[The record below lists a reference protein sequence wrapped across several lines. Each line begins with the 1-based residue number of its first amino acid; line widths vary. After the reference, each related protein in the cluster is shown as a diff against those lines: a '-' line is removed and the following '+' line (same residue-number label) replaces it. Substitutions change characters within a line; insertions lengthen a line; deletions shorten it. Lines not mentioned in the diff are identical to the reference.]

1 MKIGFIGLGKLGLP
15 VALAVESK
23 GHKVFGYDIDKKV
36 SEIIKNKKI
45 PYKEEGA
52 NKLLKK
58 SKIQIKDVSYI
69 VQNCDLIFIS
79 IQTPHEKKFEGI
91 TKIPKERKDF
101 NYKYLI
107 RGFKDL
113 SIEIDKQKKRK
124 DVVIISTVLPGT
136 LKKYIKP
143 IMSKHI
149 NLTYNPFFIAM
160 GTTIENFLYSEMI
173 LLGTEKKVSRS
184 KLVKFYKTIN
194 KSPIFKTNIENAELI
209 KVVYNTFISTKISF
223 INSVMETCH
232 YLPNTNIDEISKALS
247 LCRDRIISTKYM
259 YGGMGDGGGCHPR
272 DNIALS
278 WLANKIN
285 ISFNWYESI
294 MSQRELQTKWLANL
308 IIKNKINKRDKVF
321 ILGKCFKPETNL
333 TLGSP
338 SILLKNF
345 LIKYR
350 QKVIMWDP
358 YIDKN
363 EKKFRKDHSLDKKR
377 SIFFIGTKHKYFK
390 RFKFSKGS
398 IVIDPF
404 RFLKKQKNVNYISIG
419 KSN

>member
-23 GHKVFGYDIDKKV
+23 GHKVFGYDINTKVGESIEKKR
-36 SEIIKNKKI
+36 I
-45 PYKEEGA
+45 PYKEKGA
-52 NKLLKK
+52 DKLLKK
-58 SKIQIKDVSYI
+58 SKIKLKNVQYI
-69 VQNCDLIFIS
+69 VKESDIIFIS
-79 IQTPHEKKFEGI
+79 IQTPHEEKFEGI

-101 NYKYLI
+101 NYNFLI
-107 RGFKDL
+107 NGFKDL
-113 SIEIDKQKKRK
+113 SAEINKQKTKK

-136 LKKYIKP
+136 LRKYIYP
-143 IMSKHI
+143 VMSKYI

-173 LLGTEKKVSRS
+173 LLGTQKKESRT
-184 KLVKFYKTIN
+184 KLIKFYKTIN

-223 INSVMETCH
+223 INSIMETCH
-232 YLPNTNIDEISKALS
+232 NLPNTNVDEISKALS
-247 LCRDRIISTKYM
+247 LCNERIISTKYL

-278 WLANKIN
+278 WLAKKIKL
-285 ISFNWYESI
+285 SFNWYESI
-294 MSQRELQTKWLANL
+294 MSQRELQTKWLAKL
-308 IIKNKINKRDKVF
+308 IVKNKLKKNDKIF

-333 TLGSP
+333 MLGSP

-345 LIKYR
+345 LLEYKE
-350 QKVIMWDP
+350 KVVMWDP
-358 YIDKN
+358 YVDGN
-363 EKKFRKDHSLDKKR
+363 EKEFRKKYNLNKSP
-377 SIFFIGTKHKYFK
+377 SIFFIGTKHNYFK
-390 RFKFSKGS
+390 KFNFFKGS
-398 IVIDPF
+398 KVIDPF
-404 RFLKKQKNVNYISIG
+404 RYLKKQRNVKYISIG